1 MTERETYSHYLRW
14 IISDVVDVLDELG
27 ADQRRWRPIETANDA
42 LTIVRHVIGGTRA
55 YAIELG
61 CGVPTGRDREA
72 EFRPGD
78 DDDGLA
84 DRLRE
89 LSGEVELAFAALSDS
104 SLDLPAEALTEWRG
118 TDPPTGSRRDVIVR
132 SIRHAGIHLGE
143 LGLTAD
149 LAKRASAAPNG

>member
-1 MTERETYSHYLRW
+1 MTETETYSHYLRW
-14 IISDVVDVLDELG
+14 IISDVVEVLDGLD

-72 EFRPGD
+72 EFRAGD
-78 DDDGLA
+78 DDDGLGE
-84 DRLRE
+84 RLRE
-89 LSGEVELAFAALSDS
+89 LSGEVELAFAAVSDS